1 MEESGEAEGRQ
12 KGERAA
18 KATESPS
25 DCTYTLARLQIY
37 STSFFYFSPLFF
49 RSSDLSFYCSP
60 PGLTTAKPRPPT
72 LCSPRNNSSILFLHS
87 LSLSLSP
94 FAQGLTSDRH
104 VTMLVPGPTSPSLTY
119 HRWIHKSFGTEISIQ
134 ALLLHDAL
142 TGCWPYLFDALTSV
156 KSRSSSTILFYLFS
170 SLRYRYLELKLLT
183 ISNDLLIPRY
193 PRLFRSPIN
202 QR

>member
-72 LCSPRNNSSILFLHS
+72 LCSPPNNSSILFLHS
-87 LSLSLSP
+87 LSFSLSFSLP
-94 FAQGLTSDRH
+94 LCTSGLTSDRH
-104 VTMLVPGPTSPSLTY
+104 VTMLVPGPTSSSLTY
-119 HRWIHKSFGTEISIQ
+119 HRWIHKSFGTEISIR
-134 ALLLHDAL
+134 ALLLRHAL
-142 TGCWPYLFDALTSV
+142 TGCWPYLF
-156 KSRSSSTILFYLFS
+156 
-170 SLRYRYLELKLLT
+170 
-183 ISNDLLIPRY
+183 
-193 PRLFRSPIN
+193 
-202 QR
+202 

>member
-72 LCSPRNNSSILFLHS
+72 LCSPPNNSSILFLHS
-87 LSLSLSP
+87 LSLSLLLSP
-94 FAQGLTSDRH
+94 PLHLWSHLWSTRNDARPGANLILPHLPPMDPQVFWHRNIDTS
-104 VTMLVPGPTSPSLTY
+104 
-119 HRWIHKSFGTEISIQ
+119 F
-134 ALLLHDAL
+134 AL
-142 TGCWPYLFDALTSV
+142 TPCSYWMLAISFLT
-156 KSRSSSTILFYLFS
+156 R
-170 SLRYRYLELKLLT
+170 
-183 ISNDLLIPRY
+183 
-193 PRLFRSPIN
+193 
-202 QR
+202 